1 MSAGQ
6 QAVGTPVSRVDGR
19 LKVTGAARYAAEA
32 QVKDVLYGVLVT
44 STIARGKL
52 ATIDTAAAEKAPGVV
67 AVLTH
72 RNMPRIPGRREVP
85 GTPDPNVGRPL
96 QPLQDDTVY
105 HNGQPIAVVVADT
118 FERATRAA
126 ALVKATYREEKAVT
140 EFAAAAKDSV
150 PPTEPK
156 TPERNVQKSK
166 DYERGDAD
174 KALREAAVRVEQGYA
189 IPTEHHNPME
199 PHATVALWD
208 GPKVTLYEKTQG
220 VIMTQKQV
228 SQALGIP
235 AEDVRVLS
243 PFVGGA
249 FGTCLR
255 TWPHTL
261 IAALA
266 AKHLRRP
273 VKVVLTRAQM
283 FTMTGY
289 RPHTAQK
296 VALGATRDGKLTAIR
311 HEATGQ
317 TSTYE
322 EYTET
327 VLTPARVL
335 YACPNVLT
343 RYRLAAMNVNTPA
356 PMRGPGEATGVYALE
371 SALDELAAALKLDPV
386 ELRLRNFA
394 DADPQSGKPWSSNSL
409 KECYRAAAE
418 RFGWSRR
425 KPEPRS
431 MRDGRLLVGYG
442 MATATWPTHR
452 QPATVLVRIQAD
464 GTAVVRT
471 ATADIGPGTYTSMT
485 QIAADALSL
494 PVDRVRFELGDSA
507 LPPAPIEGGSMTLA
521 SVGSAVHEAA
531 LAARDEVRK
540 LGGAADDYAGTLKRL
555 GREAVEV
562 THRSKVGED
571 AEKFSMRAYGAQ
583 FVEVRVDPDL
593 GTVRVARV
601 VSRIAAG
608 RIVNPKTAGSQAI
621 GGIVGGL
628 GMALLEETV
637 WDPRNAR
644 VVNANL
650 ADYHVPVNADIPDL
664 DVEFVEEDDRH
675 ANPLGAKGLAELAL
689 VGVAPAVANAV
700 YHATGKRV
708 RDLPITPDK
717 LL

>member
-1 MSAGQ
+1 
-6 QAVGTPVSRVDGR
+6 VS
-19 LKVTGAARYAAEA
+19 L
-32 QVKDVLYGVLVT
+32 
-44 STIARGKL
+44 
-52 ATIDTAAAEKAPGVV
+52 
-67 AVLTH
+67 
-72 RNMPRIPGRREVP
+72 
-85 GTPDPNVGRPL
+85 
-96 QPLQDDTVY
+96 
-105 HNGQPIAVVVADT
+105 
-118 FERATRAA
+118 
-126 ALVKATYREEKAVT
+126 
-140 EFAAAAKDSV
+140 
-150 PPTEPK
+150 
-156 TPERNVQKSK
+156 
-166 DYERGDAD
+166 
-174 KALREAAVRVEQGYA
+174 
-189 IPTEHHNPME
+189 
-199 PHATVALWD
+199 
-208 GPKVTLYEKTQG
+208 
-220 VIMTQKQV
+220 
-228 SQALGIP
+228 ALGIP
-235 AEDVRVLS
+235 AENVRVVS

-255 TWPHTL
+255 TWPHTQ

-266 AKHLRRP
+266 AKHVRRP

-289 RPHTAQK
+289 RPHTTMT
-296 VALGATRDGKLTAIR
+296 VALGATQEGKLTAIR
-311 HEATGQ
+311 HDAVGQ

-327 VLTPARVL
+327 VLTPARIL
-335 YACPNVLT
+335 YACPNVST
-343 RYRLAAMNVNTPA
+343 HYRLAAMNVNTPA

-371 SALDELAAALKLDPV
+371 SAMDELAVALKIDPV
-386 ELRLRNFA
+386 ELRLCNFA
-394 DADPQSGKPWSSNSL
+394 DADPQSGLPWSSNSL
-409 KECYRAAAE
+409 KQCYRAAAE

-452 QPATVLVRIQAD
+452 QPATVQVRLLAD

-485 QIAADALSL
+485 QIAADALGL
-494 PVDRVRFELGDSA
+494 PVAKVRFELGDSNY
-507 LPPAPIEGGSMTLA
+507 PPAPIEGGSMTLA

-531 LAARDEVRK
+531 LAARDKARTRN
-540 LGGAADDYAGTLKRL
+540 GDDI
-555 GREAVEV
+555 VEV
-562 THRSKVGED
+562 THTSKVGGEG
-571 AEKFSMRAYGAQ
+571 EKLAMRAFGVH

-621 GGIVGGL
+621 GGVVGGL

-644 VVNANL
+644 CVNANL
-650 ADYHVPVNADIPDL
+650 ADYHVPVNADVPDL
-664 DVEFVEEDDRH
+664 DVQFVEEEDRH
-675 ANPLGAKGLAELAL
+675 VNPLGAKGIAELAL

-700 YHATGKRV
+700 YHATGRRV

-717 LL
+717 LLDSV